1 MKIKNWK
8 LKIKKSDA
16 GFTQPQRR
24 GDGFTIPELLV
35 SLFMFS
41 LIIGG
46 ATNLLLS
53 GITAQRSS
61 LAMQELLDQS
71 SFVVEYMTRSLRQAQ
86 KSLGSDCLAN
96 PGLNYEIT
104 QGGQGVKFLNVQGQ
118 CQEFR
123 LTGTSIEEVFWTEE
137 GVITFQAFLVSD
149 NVVVTSLQFILQ
161 GENQDDNLQP
171 RVTFA
176 IEIEG
181 RGVKPESR
189 PKLQFQTTISQR
201 NVDVPH

>member
-1 MKIKNWK
+1 MKIENWK

-86 KSLGSDCLAN
+86 KNLDSGCLAN
-96 PGLNYEIT
+96 SGLNYEIT

-118 CQEFR
+118 CQEFFLEAGRIKER
-123 LTGTSIEEVFWTEE
+123 LPAP
-137 GVITFQAFLVSD
+137 QFLVSD
-149 NVVVTSLQFILQ
+149 NVVVTSLQFILYV
-161 GENQDDNLQP
+161 ESQDDHFQP
-171 RVTFA
+171 RLTFA
-176 IEIEG
+176 FEIDG

-201 NVDVPH
+201 NVDVPN

>member
-1 MKIKNWK
+1 MKIGNWK

-16 GFTQPQRR
+16 
-24 GDGFTIPELLV
+24 GFTIPELLV

-53 GITAQRSS
+53 GIIAQRSS

-86 KSLGSDCLAN
+86 KSLDSDCLAD

-118 CQEFR
+118 CQEFFLEAGRIKER
-123 LTGTSIEEVFWTEE
+123 LPAP
-137 GVITFQAFLVSD
+137 QFLVSD

-161 GENQDDNLQP
+161 GENQDDDLQP

-176 IEIEG
+176 FEIEG

-201 NVDVPH
+201 NVDVPN